1 MNKELYEVLVET
13 SALVNDK
20 LDEESKRY
28 LDRQILERKLDGL
41 FFFFFNALYSE
52 TLEFNAYSEFD
63 SIRLISFRFDSVR
76 FDSVRFGSIR
86 FRFGTH

>member
-41 FFFFFNALYSE
+41 FSFFSMYYTIKS
-52 TLEFNAYSEFD
+52 
-63 SIRLISFRFDSVR
+63 SF
-76 FDSVRFGSIR
+76 
-86 FRFGTH
+86 

>member
-41 FFFFFNALYSE
+41 FSFFFQCIIL
-52 TLEFNAYSEFD
+52 
-63 SIRLISFRFDSVR
+63 
-76 FDSVRFGSIR
+76 
-86 FRFGTH
+86 